1 MHNSFKALGILT
13 AILLTTV
20 KITAQPNEKPEGL
33 WAGDWLQNGAKLT
46 VSTNFISSN
55 GKLKGTFSSD
65 QLRAIDIP
73 LQEVNLIGQKISW
86 KLVGDASTTLF
97 NGTISG
103 DKIVGVFQDG
113 KSGGVFL
120 FVRSKEKPEK
130 PLEEELVIKNG
141 DVNISGTLLHPDGT
155 GRKFPLI
162 IFIHGSGP
170 EGRWASKYLAVRFA
184 QNGIA
189 AFIYDKRGVG
199 SSTGDWKSAGFEDLV
214 NDAAA
219 VIRTLKKHDGID
231 SNKVGIHG
239 HSQGGAIVPWVAV
252 KEQNLAFIVCS
263 SGPGI
268 RMDEVERY
276 SLMNNIGIDTLQ
288 PKQKKKAEEFVYAV
302 VQTGYHNFPYSEL
315 VKYWNTIKDEPWA
328 FKLPPQDD
336 YYWTFSKKISGYD
349 PVTYWK
355 KVNAPVLFLYGQ
367 KDERVP
373 VRKSI
378 TRIAENLLTQNA
390 DDVTIKIFTNA
401 DHTLRLVQKTT
412 GNFQWPQNAKDYP
425 GVLIDWVKNIV
436 K

>member
-170 EGRWASKYLAVRFA
+170 EGRWASKYLAVR
-184 QNGIA
+184 
-189 AFIYDKRGVG
+189 
-199 SSTGDWKSAGFEDLV
+199 L
-214 NDAAA
+214 
-219 VIRTLKKHDGID
+219 
-231 SNKVGIHG
+231 
-239 HSQGGAIVPWVAV
+239 
-252 KEQNLAFIVCS
+252 
-263 SGPGI
+263 
-268 RMDEVERY
+268 
-276 SLMNNIGIDTLQ
+276 
-288 PKQKKKAEEFVYAV
+288 
-302 VQTGYHNFPYSEL
+302 
-315 VKYWNTIKDEPWA
+315 
-328 FKLPPQDD
+328 
-336 YYWTFSKKISGYD
+336 
-349 PVTYWK
+349 
-355 KVNAPVLFLYGQ
+355 
-367 KDERVP
+367 
-373 VRKSI
+373 
-378 TRIAENLLTQNA
+378 
-390 DDVTIKIFTNA
+390 
-401 DHTLRLVQKTT
+401 
-412 GNFQWPQNAKDYP
+412 
-425 GVLIDWVKNIV
+425 
-436 K
+436 